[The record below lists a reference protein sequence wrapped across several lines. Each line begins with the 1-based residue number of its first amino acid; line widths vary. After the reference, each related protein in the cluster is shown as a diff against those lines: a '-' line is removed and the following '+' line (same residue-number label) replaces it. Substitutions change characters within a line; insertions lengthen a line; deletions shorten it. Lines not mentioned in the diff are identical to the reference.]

1 MSNETQEIKEI
12 IPKEAVQQV
21 EKFRYH
27 LLEAKKA
34 WEELSELI
42 EGVKITE

>member
-1 MSNETQEIKEI
+1 MSTETQEIKEI
-12 IPKEAVQQV
+12 IPKEAFQQL
-21 EKFRYH
+21 EKLRYH

-34 WEELSELI
+34 WEELSELV